1 MIEIG
6 IESKMIDPTNKLT
19 TVQINISMFPL
30 LVGYFASI
38 LLAISLIVNN
48 DLKFRWLNTLGCVTF
63 IGYGIL
69 INALPVILTN
79 SLLFLINGFYL
90 LKIYRTT
97 EHFDLLEFEQ
107 GGTLI
112 NKFLSFYQDDIKDYF
127 PVFDKIRESDNIR
140 FVVTRDLVIA
150 NIFVASLQPD
160 GSAEVH
166 LNFTVAK
173 YRDYKVGKF
182 IFEKEKKFLISKG
195 VKQLFY
201 LQPINSKHQRFL
213 IVMGFREELRNEQ
226 KVYIK
231 NLG

>member
-1 MIEIG
+1 MLPQLIG
-6 IESKMIDPTNKLT
+6 Y
-19 TVQINISMFPL
+19 V
-30 LVGYFASI
+30 ASI
-38 LLAISLIVNN
+38 LLAISLMVNN
-48 DLKFRWLNTLGCVTF
+48 DLKFRWLNTLGCVAF

-112 NKFLSFYQDDIKDYF
+112 KKFLSFYKDDINGYF
-127 PVFDKIRESDNIR
+127 PAFEEIRESDDIR

-150 NIFVASLQPD
+150 NLFVASLQPD

-182 IFEKEKKFLISKG
+182 IFEKEKKFLVSKG
-195 VKQLFY
+195 VKQLVY
-201 LQPINSKHQRFL
+201 LQPINNKHQRFL
-213 IVMGFREELRNEQ
+213 TVMGFREELRNEQ